1 MEVEGTMAAQVEP
14 LSGLSGEDEL
24 LAAARSGAYRLF
36 AEIVAY
42 PDADFV
48 EWVEG
53 GGIVEALRSHLEA
66 IAPALCGS
74 DARWEALGRAG
85 SEDELAIEYTRLF
98 EAGVK
103 GPPCP
108 LYGGLY
114 GGTRMKVMEE
124 AVRFYNH
131 FGLTLSGA
139 PRELPDHLATQL
151 EFIHYLAYREAETL
165 QEGEDAGP
173 YRRAQRDF
181 LDRHL
186 GKWIPQLCERL
197 RKEKAAAFFL
207 EALESL
213 AELLAW
219 DAERLRRQEP
229 ATR

>member
-1 MEVEGTMAAQVEP
+1 MTAQIEP
-14 LSGLSGEDEL
+14 LSGLTGEEEL
-24 LAAARSGAYRLF
+24 LAAARSGAYRVF

-48 EWVEG
+48 EWVECG
-53 GGIVEALRSHLEA
+53 GLIEALRSHLEA
-66 IAPALCGS
+66 ISPSLCGN
-74 DARWEALGRAG
+74 DAGWEALGRPG
-85 SEDELAIEYTRLF
+85 SEDELAVEYTRLF
-98 EAGVK
+98 ETGAK

-186 GKWIPQLCERL
+186 GSWIPTLCERL
-197 RKEKAAAFFL
+197 RKEKAEPFFAATF
-207 EALESL
+207 ERL
-213 AELLAW
+213 ADLLAW
-219 DAERLRRQEP
+219 DVARLRLQVP
-229 ATR
+229 ASR